1 MLFSEFRNYFRE
13 IERNELYKYRLVFQG
28 GRSFIDEYCHRFSN
42 RESDS
47 DFTFRRKV
55 TYNPAFASGA
65 VLEVANSIFK
75 RAEDIERIGGPLNYQ
90 KAVTGEGNG
99 VDLLGRDMNTFMC
112 DTVLKELL
120 VAAQVGIYTDKAPI
134 PENATLADSQA
145 LRPYVYI
152 YQAEDILAYEFDE
165 GPNRNEFKMVM
176 LRERIPRYDNVFG
189 IKNGFNIEYK
199 LYQLVPGGVK
209 VTPIR
214 QIKEDNVSPEA
225 TDTEMAIGEPI
236 ILRLPR
242 IPFHLVELPKSLLAD
257 IADAQIALLN
267 LSSSDLWYA
276 LKANYPFY
284 VEPFDPKSE
293 AANMK
298 RPESTNEPKANSNS
312 IAVGP
317 TTGRR
322 YPMGTNQPA
331 FISPSTDP
339 LLASMKKQDQIKSE
353 IREMV
358 HLALASLTSSADSKA
373 ADKDK
378 LEDGLAYIA
387 TILQFAERRVAAD
400 WAMYEAATPAVV
412 KYPKKYYLISETDDR
427 ENTKLDLDLASKT
440 TSPTLKK
447 ELLKKI
453 AKRRVG
459 NTCNASRLS
468 EITKEIDGF
477 DVSLADWQE
486 IAKDIENGLVSL
498 ETASLARGYP
508 EGEVEQAAKDHA
520 DRLKRIAIS
529 QTKPGEVSSPAARG
543 LMDLSADPKAPS
555 EEKKESRD
563 TTTQDTPTDNTRG
576 PAIG

>member
-13 IERNELYKYRLVFQG
+13 IERNELYKYRLTFQG
-28 GRSFIDEYCHRFSN
+28 GRSFIDEYCHKFSN

-47 DFTFRRKV
+47 DFAFRRKV

-65 VLEVANSIFK
+65 VYEVANSIFK
-75 RAEDIERIGGPLNYQ
+75 RADDIERIGGPSNYQ

-134 PENATLADSQA
+134 PENATLADSLA

-152 YQAEDILAYEFDE
+152 YQAEDILAYEYDE
-165 GPNRNEFKMVM
+165 GPNRHEFKMVM

-199 LYQLVPGGVK
+199 LYQLVDGGVK

-214 QIKEDNVSPEA
+214 ETSSEAVDPEMEISP
-225 TDTEMAIGEPI
+225 PI
-236 ILRLPR
+236 FLNLPR
-242 IPFHLVELPKSLLAD
+242 IPFHLVELPKSLLCD

-267 LSSSDLWYA
+267 LSSSDLWYS
-276 LKANYPFY
+276 LKSNYPFY
-284 VEPFDPKSE
+284 VEPFDPRSE
-293 AANMK
+293 ASNMMK
-298 RPESTNEPKANSNS
+298 PESTAQPRANSNS

-339 LLASMKKQDQIKSE
+339 LLASMKKQDQIKAE

-387 TILQFAERRVAAD
+387 TILQFAERRVAQD
-400 WAMYEAATPAVV
+400 WAMYEATEPAVI

-427 ENTKLDLDLASKT
+427 ENTKLDLELASKT
-440 TSPTLKK
+440 TSPTFKK

-459 NTCNASRLS
+459 STCNSTQLS
-468 EITKEIDGF
+468 KITKEIETT
-477 DVSLADWQE
+477 DVTLADWQE
-486 IAKDIENGLVSL
+486 VAKDIENGLVSL
-498 ETASLARGYP
+498 ETASKARGYP
-508 EGEVEQAAKDHA
+508 SGEVAEAAEDHA
-520 DRLKRIAIS
+520 ERLRRIALNQSDPNKIINDNIND
-529 QTKPGEVSSPAARG
+529 PGARG
-543 LMDLSADPKAPS
+543 LKDLSADPKS
-555 EEKKESRD
+555 GQEEKKESRD

-576 PAIG
+576 PGIG